1 MKKLLASAAA
11 VAVLLARP
19 SISIAPRPSV
29 TVSVDWASEAG
40 IGTSRTITTLQVVN
54 NPVLDR
60 HFNVNGTTFPNPI
73 HEQVWGSLRNLS
85 VAGLQMARFVP
96 WYPYPRKAVAEL
108 FAPQQGKPLSWNFT
122 LLLGQLT
129 DFFEATADVA
139 GADTVINFS
148 TEPCWM
154 FNENATQC
162 KPPDN
167 PDEADMT
174 YGSISPGLVDQTGND
189 LAMYEPFWHYF
200 QGSRLTEPIGLC
212 SNVRFDGT
220 LGAGLCSA
228 YRLSEEWNHG

>member
-1 MKKLLASAAA
+1 MEKLLASAVA

-29 TVSVDWASEAG
+29 TVSVNWASEAG

-60 HFNVNGTTFPNPI
+60 YFNVNGTTFPNPI

-154 FNENATQC
+154 FNENGITRSNEIRKKHIKTLSNHESDGFVVFPVKNCVWRSLLQ
-162 KPPDN
+162 P
-167 PDEADMT
+167 M
-174 YGSISPGLVDQTGND
+174 SP
-189 LAMYEPFWHYF
+189 
-200 QGSRLTEPIGLC
+200 SRI
-212 SNVRFDGT
+212 
-220 LGAGLCSA
+220 
-228 YRLSEEWNHG
+228 EEG